1 MFVYLLNSFNSTMK
15 NDQSLFHNQSIQ
27 EECRVEQLS
36 SSHANSPRSVSVPR
50 NSLALMK
57 SIFLQ
62 FKNQSAQGT
71 RW

>member
-1 MFVYLLNSFNSTMK
+1 MFVYLLNSLNSIMK
-15 NDQSLFHNQSIQ
+15 NYQSLFHNQSIQ

-57 SIFLQ
+57 
-62 FKNQSAQGT
+62 
-71 RW
+71 